1 MRKMRRRMPIR
12 MNYRFVLTVS
22 LYLNPNL
29 FDTTITV
36 SCMIACLPKT
46 NTNDEIAVAFTTF
59 IRI

>member
-1 MRKMRRRMPIR
+1 
-12 MNYRFVLTVS
+12 MNYGFVLTVS
-22 LYLNPNL
+22 LYLNLNL

-36 SCMIACLPKT
+36 SCMIAYLPKT

>member
-1 MRKMRRRMPIR
+1 MPIR
-12 MNYRFVLTVS
+12 MNYGFVLTVS
-22 LYLNPNL
+22 LYLNLNL

-46 NTNDEIAVAFTTF
+46 NTNDDIAVAFTTF